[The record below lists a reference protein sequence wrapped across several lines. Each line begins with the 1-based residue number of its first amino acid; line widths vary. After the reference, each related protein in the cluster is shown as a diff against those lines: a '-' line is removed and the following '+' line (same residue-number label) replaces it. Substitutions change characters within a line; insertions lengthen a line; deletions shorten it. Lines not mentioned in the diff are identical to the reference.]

1 MKIIN
6 SLQAWIDKRK
16 PRTPEQ
22 IEYEQYLKVV
32 DDDIARFEQYLDKA
46 NKDFLRVFTE
56 NREEY
61 QKFAALEERLRKLR
75 KLNDQE
81 TLNIVQNEMNEYLKN
96 SQTARYISHCIDE
109 VGRWKYQ
116 LYAAKLKKNFIRPNR
131 EEDIQERD
139 RIANTFGKEL
149 MEIVGEDTTLRFHG
163 TPVYF
168 AKEIINSGVITSTA
182 DRFDGYIA
190 STDLAGTF
198 SASSIKSLDRSINF
212 FTDFAS
218 FQRGLPCGVLFVL
231 NEKAGDEELRKSD
244 EMQSVNFRTNP
255 EQLVGIVCTSEV
267 YDMALNWCL
276 DNGYATDKVFTYDSF
291 LDYARNNNLNSGGR
305 NR

>member
-16 PRTPEQ
+16 PRAPEQ

-46 NKDFLRVFTE
+46 NKDFIKVFTE

-61 QKFAALEERLRKLR
+61 QKFIALEERLRKLR

-81 TLNIVQNEMNEYLKN
+81 TLNIVQNEMNEYLKS

-116 LYAAKLKKNFIRPNR
+116 LYAAKLKRNFVRPNS

-149 MEIVGEDTTLRFHG
+149 MEIVGEDSTLRFHG

-231 NEKAGDEELRKSD
+231 NEKTGDEELRKSD